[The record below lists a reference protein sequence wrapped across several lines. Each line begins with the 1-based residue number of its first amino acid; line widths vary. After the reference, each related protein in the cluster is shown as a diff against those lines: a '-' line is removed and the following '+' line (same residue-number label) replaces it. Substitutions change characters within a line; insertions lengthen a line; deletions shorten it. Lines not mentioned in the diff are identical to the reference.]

1 MTPTKASI
9 AHVAHKAI
17 PFTAF
22 QALWIPGT
30 TRLCSLGSNHGGFGV
45 IQIHSLASSRSS
57 KAHSATK
64 LPRLVHHSETEKRVQ
79 FKSGT
84 FRCSARSLGHPQL
97 LTGDFEG
104 RISLWDLARTE
115 FPQSSFKAH
124 DDVINCMDGA
134 GPFTGRPEFVT
145 GSRDGTVKLWDMR
158 QNHKDGA
165 AAVPGAKPKPISDM
179 APTNGDRHDVWCVAL
194 GGAGVATSPGAD
206 DLMVVAGYDNGDVRA
221 LDLRMGKAIFET
233 NVKHGVCAVE
243 FDRRQGHVGS
253 LIATTLEGTLHSF
266 DLVTGELA
274 TADGVSEEVINVQSG
289 DDSTLWQARHIP
301 QRPSV
306 FAVTDGGG
314 NIHLYEH
321 GDERTLIKSLGSSR
335 IANQGILSL
344 EFNDDLEGLFVG
356 CDLDNT
362 LRVGMVQL

>member
-1 MTPTKASI
+1 MTSAEAPIT
-9 AHVAHKAI
+9 HLAHKTI

-30 TRLCSLGSNHGGFGV
+30 TRICSLGSNPGGFGV
-45 IQIHSLASSRSS
+45 IQIHNLTSPASS
-57 KAHSATK
+57 KAHSASK
-64 LPRLVHHSETEKRVQ
+64 PPRLVHHSETEKRVQ

-84 FRCSARSLGHPQL
+84 FRCSARSSGLPQL

-115 FPQSSFKAH
+115 FPKSSFKAH

-134 GPFTGRPEFVT
+134 GPLMGRPEFVT
-145 GSRDGTVKLWDMR
+145 GSRDGTVKLWDTR
-158 QNHKDGA
+158 QNHKDA
-165 AAVPGAKPKPISDM
+165 AAATPGAKPSPISTM
-179 APTNGDRHDVWCVAL
+179 ALANGDRHDVWCVAM
-194 GGAGVATSPGAD
+194 GGAGTAASPGAD

-221 LDLRMGKAIFET
+221 LDLRMGKAVFET

-266 DLVTGELA
+266 DLIHGQFA
-274 TADGVSEEVINVQSG
+274 AADKVPEEVINVQSG

-301 QRPSV
+301 QRPNV

-321 GDERTLIKSLGSSR
+321 GDERKLIKFLGSSR
-335 IANQGILSL
+335 IAKQGILSL
-344 EFNDDLEGLFVG
+344 EFNEDLDGLFVG
-356 CDLDNT
+356 CDLDNS